1 MGVVDMGVA
10 CAWLTRHPADTRLK
24 WAILE
29 LVTLR
34 PLKAMSEEQ
43 LKAFW
48 EAVQADAGLQEKLSA
63 AKDADAVVAI
73 AKAAGF
79 EISVEEVTSQLQR
92 QAELSDEQLSAA
104 SGGNLAQCIEDIPKI
119 YQMKWDTAP
128 KICTD
133 IEKIVRHPIDTLLPN
148 QGTIITNEYKNTD

>member
-1 MGVVDMGVA
+1 MATSSAGRAKKLWGRAGKASTALGVA
-10 CAWLTRHPADTRLK
+10 AVAWFSRHPGDIRLK

-29 LVTLR
+29 LITLG
-34 PLKAMSEEQ
+34 LAQAMSEEQ

-79 EISVEEVTSQLQR
+79 EISEEELARAQT
-92 QAELSDEQLSAA
+92 ELSDEQLSGAWGGGDDFWYKIGRA
-104 SGGNLAQCIEDIPKI
+104 FFSGAC
-119 YQMKWDTAP
+119 
-128 KICTD
+128 
-133 IEKIVRHPIDTLLPN
+133 
-148 QGTIITNEYKNTD
+148 QGR